1 MYLSGTCIYC
11 ENTDI
16 GEKMMLKV
24 VKDVKGSMEAKDY
37 NDAMGDF
44 WQEVENLTVFEEK
57 KEKIS
62 YATNCFPLGT
72 VGCC

>member
-1 MYLSGTCIYC
+1 
-11 ENTDI
+11 
-16 GEKMMLKV
+16 MLKV

-62 YATNCFPLGT
+62 YATNCFVRYSWMLL
-72 VGCC
+72 VAIYELF